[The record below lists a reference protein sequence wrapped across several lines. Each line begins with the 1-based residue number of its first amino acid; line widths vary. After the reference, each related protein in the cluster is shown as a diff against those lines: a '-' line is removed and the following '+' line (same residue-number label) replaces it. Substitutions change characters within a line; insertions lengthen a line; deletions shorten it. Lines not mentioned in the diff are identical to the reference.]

1 MATEVLRPQDCL
13 IGSHQGFPRRKPI
26 HGGVSN
32 PRINRK
38 SKAGQSDPAVSKSN
52 PVTILRRG
60 ESLDGGRSK
69 GRMGRNLGDVYAGS
83 GFLSTSP
90 PPPSSLP
97 LPSFSTR
104 KSVVDDSA
112 TRDLRRLLRLE

>member
-13 IGSHQGFPRRKPI
+13 IGSYPGFPRRKA
-26 HGGVSN
+26 
-32 PRINRK
+32 INRK
-38 SKAGQSDPAVSKSN
+38 NKVGQSDHAASKSS

-60 ESLDGGRSK
+60 ESVDGRSK
-69 GRMGRNLGDVYAGS
+69 GRVWRKLGDVYAGS
-83 GFLSTSP
+83 SFSSTSP
-90 PPPSSLP
+90 PPASSLP

-104 KSVVDDSA
+104 KVVVVVDDSA